1 MDLSLTDTFALNKT
15 PRKNSGCPAA
25 LYGLIRGRIRKAI
38 ARAAELVASSF
49 AILTD
54 YLAFGLA
61 FRGGP
66 CALIHQGIPTDR

>member
-15 PRKNSGCPAA
+15 PRKNGGCPAA

-38 ARAAELVASSF
+38 ARAAELVANSF